1 MPNQTKTLNVQ
12 GMSCMHCV
20 NSVKKSVGALN
31 GVSKVDI
38 DLQGQKV
45 TVFYDSEKV
54 ELDAIEK
61 TIENAGYE
69 VV

>member
-1 MPNQTKTLNVQ
+1 MSSETKTLNVQ

-20 NSVKKSVGALN
+20 NSVKQSVRALN
-31 GVSKVDI
+31 GVSKVEV
-38 DLQGQKV
+38 DLHGKKV
-45 TVFYDSEKV
+45 TVVYDSEKV

-61 TIENAGYE
+61 TIENSGYD